1 MTLTE
6 KNLELLGRVL
16 TATLLIALGIQLAWW
31 GWRFAYPPWA
41 TRVLVSNDTAR
52 PAPATA
58 RESSAPAAQSPI
70 RLKGVFAVDGKTLS
84 AAVINLGGR
93 DQTVVKGASI
103 SDGVTLADVAP
114 AHIIV
119 SRAGVREQIDLER
132 PGTRADPKTAA
143 STLTGGPAPTSFR
156 LNVDNTANNTYT
168 LSRQEL
174 NTVLQDPR
182 QLNFL
187 GRIGPTPSGG
197 VRVEDAASG
206 TLAAKLGLQAGD
218 ILTAINGQTVLSQG
232 DLVRIYSQFDSLGTV
247 RAEIKRGGTP
257 LAITYHIKN

>member
-41 TRVLVSNDTAR
+41 TRVLASHEPAR
-52 PAPATA
+52 PVAATTNETSTPAS
-58 RESSAPAAQSPI
+58 RSLI
-70 RLKGVFAVDGKTLS
+70 RLKGVCAVDGKTLS
-84 AAVINLGGR
+84 AAVVNLGGR
-93 DQTVVKGASI
+93 DQTVVKGSEI
-103 SDGVTLADVAP
+103 SDGTTLAEVAP
-114 AHIIV
+114 NHIIV
-119 SRAGVREQIDLER
+119 SRAGVREQIDMER
-132 PGTRADPKTAA
+132 PGSRADVKTAA
-143 STLTGGPAPTSFR
+143 STLTGGPAPTNFR
-156 LNVDNTANNTYT
+156 LNVDNTANNTYQ

-197 VRVEDAASG
+197 VRVEDATSG
-206 TLAAKLGLQAGD
+206 TLAAKLGL
-218 ILTAINGQTVLSQG
+218 
-232 DLVRIYSQFDSLGTV
+232 
-247 RAEIKRGGTP
+247 
-257 LAITYHIKN
+257 